1 MFIGCAWQQTV
12 GPTRVFRALPASA
25 QFVWDPASCS
35 SNAGSPG
42 ANKGV
47 WGANGD
53 LKGKLTGNTVS
64 QGAPEEQRCCT
75 GPAPAGVAGRGVPPA
90 SL

>member
-1 MFIGCAWQQTV
+1 MLT
-12 GPTRVFRALPASA
+12 
-25 QFVWDPASCS
+25 
-35 SNAGSPG
+35 
-42 ANKGV
+42 KGFG
-47 WGANGD
+47 GANGD